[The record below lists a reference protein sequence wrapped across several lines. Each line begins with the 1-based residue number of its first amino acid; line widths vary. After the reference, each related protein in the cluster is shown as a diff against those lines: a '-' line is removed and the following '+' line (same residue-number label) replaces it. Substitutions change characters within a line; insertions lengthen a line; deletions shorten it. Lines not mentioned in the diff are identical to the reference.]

1 MKRLEL
7 YVPQERLEAINE
19 LLHKHNVGGIT
30 CYDITGR
37 GRSMQESRDV
47 ERGTRSFIPE
57 FGRRLK
63 IEVIVEN
70 SLAKRVVDDVL
81 KVVST
86 GSSYDGKIFVSDIAE
101 AYDIGSKETG
111 DVAL

>member
-1 MKRLEL
+1 MEPLIEKFNSSAAVFRSMKRVEL

-37 GRSMQESRDV
+37 GRSMQESKDV

-70 SLAKRVVDDVL
+70 SLAKRVEL
-81 KVVST
+81 ENHLRKMGIWRT
-86 GSSYDGKIFVSDIAE
+86 
-101 AYDIGSKETG
+101 T
-111 DVAL
+111 